1 MSRRNKTRSPRPVP
15 NETDWADYP
24 TDLDGRD
31 LHRLFFGKSSAEV
44 ERFFGSGQA
53 INRAD
58 ELLFAPRR
66 VFQYYVRAFAAFLL
80 SDAAMGDSDAASPF
94 LSLLEAREVRD
105 PGSVA
110 VIYAALEDTV
120 DFIASHQ
127 AYYAANPAIYGSFA
141 DRAQRI
147 RTLCNA

>member
-1 MSRRNKTRSPRPVP
+1 MSRRNKTRRPLP
-15 NETDWADYP
+15 IPDETDWAGYAN
-24 TDLDGRD
+24 DLDVQD
-31 LHRLFFGKSSAEV
+31 LHRLCFGKSAAEV
-44 ERFFGSGQA
+44 QRFFDNGQA

-66 VFQYYVRAFAAFLL
+66 VFQYYVGAFADYLL

-94 LSLLEAREVRD
+94 LSLLEAREERD

-110 VIYAALEDTV
+110 CIYPGLEDTLG
-120 DFIASHQ
+120 FIASHQ
-127 AYYAANPAIYGSFA
+127 DYYAADPAIYGSFA

-147 RTLCNA
+147 RVCCTK